1 MKCPQC
7 NSIMENYDSSKNSI
21 SQVLFYRCHICNAE
35 HVSSHM
41 LTHQV
46 LDKSVNQVQLFNI
59 NGLREEVLSI

>member
-7 NSIMENYDSSKNSI
+7 SSIMENYDSSKNSI

-41 LTHQV
+41 LTSHQ
-46 LDKSVNQVQLFNI
+46 LDNSVNQVQLSNI
-59 NGLREEVLSI
+59 RGLREEVLSI